1 MERGAFL
8 VIPGECCPHSS
19 LVASLLRGRHT
30 GLAVMSQH
38 PVQTGLVNA
47 GTNFACRVGEVLD
60 VFLLLLHHQERMKNM
75 STAVVDAE
83 SKSRKN
89 SVAAT
94 EALYTICPVL
104 VASHIAVHKGWLE
117 TELKRVGGSLKYLW
131 SLPEENR
138 LSHFNH
144 TLANQFRDGGNI
156 PAIHARSQ
164 GKRSRL
170 IGLTFSADG
179 GQILSRVDS
188 RINKVADLRGRKIG
202 LYKREK
208 TDRVDFWRATA
219 ERGILLALDLAGLN
233 RSDVEIVD
241 LTVDGPDYPSSKPVA
256 NPAERFR
263 NAPAG
268 PGSHYGTEI
277 DALLNGKVD
286 AIYANRGRAQS
297 FQHGGK
303 VKAIEDLS
311 RYPDWTLQV
320 ANSPYTI
327 TVSEELAKD
336 HPEIVVAYLR
346 AAIKAGHWIDG
357 NQEEAAEI
365 FGPVTSHWSAKCAL
379 KAEVAKHH
387 FVPNLSPKN
396 LAGVGVEK
404 QFLLEQGYIRND
416 FDIAE
421 WADASFLEE
430 ALKD

>member
-1 MERGAFL
+1 MLRSQQFCCFSVARRTHR
-8 VIPGECCPHSS
+8 PGGDVTTPGSNDAGQCWHKLC
-19 LVASLLRGRHT
+19 LL
-30 GLAVMSQH
+30 
-38 PVQTGLVNA
+38 
-47 GTNFACRVGEVLD
+47 FD
-60 VFLLLLHHQERMKNM
+60 HQERMKNM
-75 STAVVDAE
+75 STAVLDAE

-94 EALYTICPVL
+94 EAIYTICPVL

-117 TELKRVGGSLKYLW
+117 SELKRVGGSLKYLW
-131 SLPEENR
+131 SLPQENW

-188 RINKVADLRGRKIG
+188 RINKVADLRGHKIG
-202 LYKREK
+202 LYRREK

-219 ERGILLALDLAGLN
+219 ERGILLALDLAGVK
-233 RSDVEIVD
+233 RSEVEIVD
-241 LTVDGPDYPSSKPVA
+241 LTVEGPDYPSSKPVS
-256 NPAERFR
+256 NPAERFK
-263 NAPAG
+263 NTPSG
-268 PGSHYGTEI
+268 PGTHYGTEI
-277 DALLNGKVD
+277 DALLSGKVD
-286 AIYANRGRAQS
+286 AVYANRGRAQAVER
-297 FQHGGK
+297 GGK
-303 VKAIEDLS
+303 VKAIEDLA

-346 AAIKAGHWIDG
+346 AAIKAGHWIYG

-365 FGPVTSHWSAKCAL
+365 FGPVTSHWSGKCGA
-379 KAEVAKHH
+379 
-387 FVPNLSPKN
+387 
-396 LAGVGVEK
+396 
-404 QFLLEQGYIRND
+404 QG
-416 FDIAE
+416 
-421 WADASFLEE
+421 
-430 ALKD
+430 